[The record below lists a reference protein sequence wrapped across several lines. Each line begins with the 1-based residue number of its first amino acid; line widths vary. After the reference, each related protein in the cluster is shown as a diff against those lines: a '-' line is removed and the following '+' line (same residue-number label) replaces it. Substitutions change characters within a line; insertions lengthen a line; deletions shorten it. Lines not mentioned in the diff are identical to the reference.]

1 VTPLPLRRRKDRR
14 KDANAFGRQRVR
26 EVRAHH
32 RCDLFGLGRIG
43 GFERRIPHDG
53 APSHTTA
60 HHGHRAQHAGK
71 TRQGAGRCPQMPAL
85 GLFASYS
92 GWDGGG
98 DTHTVSMRNVG
109 VLARARRSFAQRSW
123 GDAYAQFATADA
135 ATPLDLD
142 DLEKFALAAYLTGHE
157 EESTLAWTGAHHES
171 IRRDNPQRAARNAFL
186 IGSGLM
192 FRGETAPGL
201 GWFARGGR
209 VLEGC
214 GECAEKA
221 WPRTWNAFAQMWG
234 GDAEGAWPAFAA
246 SAMVGQRFN
255 DADLLTMSRLGQGMC
270 LVMQG
275 QGPAGLALLDEV
287 MVGVTSGEVST
298 MYAGIAYCTVIAGC
312 SELFDLRRAR
322 EWTAAL
328 SRWCDSQPDIVPYR
342 GNCLVH
348 RCELMQL
355 EGAWADAME
364 AARQACDHLSGP
376 VRWDTLGSAYYQL
389 GELHRLRGEF
399 VEAEESYRRASES
412 GRQPEPGLA
421 LLRLAQGRIGVA
433 TGVLR
438 RALSETQEPPA
449 RSRLLPAY
457 VEIMIAS
464 GDVVSAR
471 AAADELH
478 QIAAFLNAPY
488 LRAVAASAAGAVL
501 LAEGDA
507 RSALRTLRVAGS
519 AWRGLDAPYETAR
532 VQVLVGLACSAL
544 GDPETSAIE
553 LDGARKVFEQL
564 TAKPDIER
572 LNVLLG
578 RPYGQAPGGL
588 TVREVEVLR
597 LVASGKTNRAIAR
610 ELGLS
615 DKTVARHVHNSLT
628 KIGAPSRAAATAY
641 AYQNGL
647 I

>member
-1 VTPLPLRRRKDRR
+1 MVTRR
-14 KDANAFGRQRVR
+14 
-26 EVRAHH
+26 HH
-32 RCDLFGLGRIG
+32 TGLVGI
-43 GFERRIPHDG
+43 
-53 APSHTTA
+53 
-60 HHGHRAQHAGK
+60 
-71 TRQGAGRCPQMPAL
+71 
-85 GLFASYS
+85 
-92 GWDGGG
+92 
-98 DTHTVSMRNVG
+98 G
-109 VLARARRSFAQRSW
+109 VLEHARASFAQRSW

-142 DLEKFALAAYLTGHE
+142 DLEKLALAAYLTGHE
-157 EESTLAWTGAHHES
+157 EESTLAWTRAHHEAMQ
-171 IRRDNPQRAARNAFL
+171 RDDPQRAARNAFL

-214 GECAEKA
+214 GECPEQA

-234 GDAEGAWPAFAA
+234 GDAEGARPIFAE
-246 SAMVGQRFN
+246 SAVVGKRFN
-255 DADLLTMSRLGQGMC
+255 DADLLTMSRLGEGMC

-275 QGPAGLALLDEV
+275 QGRASIALLDEV

-298 MYAGIAYCTVIAGC
+298 MYTGIAYCTVIAGC

-328 SRWCDSQPDIVPYR
+328 TRWCDSQPDLVPYR

-355 EGAWADAME
+355 EGAWTDAMQ
-364 AARQACDHLSGP
+364 AARQACDQLSAP
-376 VRWDTLGSAYYQL
+376 VMWDTLGSAYYQL

-399 VEAEESYRRASES
+399 AEAEESYRKASES
-412 GRQPEPGLA
+412 GHQPEPGMP
-421 LLRLAQGRIGVA
+421 LLRLTQGRTDVA
-433 TGVLR
+433 VAVLR
-438 RALSETQEPPA
+438 RALDETQEPPTRA
-449 RSRLLPAY
+449 RLLPAY

-471 AAADELH
+471 AAADELG
-478 QIAAFLNAPY
+478 QIAEFLDAAY
-488 LRAVAASAAGAVL
+488 LGAVAASAVGAVL
-501 LAEGDA
+501 FAEGDA
-507 RSALRTLRVAGS
+507 RSALPRLRAAGS
-519 AWRGLDAPYETAR
+519 AWRRLDAPYEVAR
-532 VQVLVGLACSAL
+532 VRVLIGLACSAL
-544 GDPETSAIE
+544 GDPETCAME

-564 TAKPDIER
+564 GATPDIER
-572 LNVLLG
+572 LNVLLKRTYG
-578 RPYGQAPGGL
+578 RAPGGL

-615 DKTVARHVHNSLT
+615 EKTVARHVHNSLT
-628 KIGAPSRAAATAY
+628 KIGAPSRTAATAY